1 MEDKMI
7 LTIEEKHA
15 IQQYQQALKDA
26 MATLGS
32 FRRQFV
38 RTESGLLTKLDEL
51 ENEFMERLRVFAKD
65 RGMPDN
71 ENWIFD
77 PNTFGFVKQ

>member
-1 MEDKMI
+1 
-7 LTIEEKHA
+7 
-15 IQQYQQALKDA
+15 